1 MSNDT
6 IEYNGLNILKE
17 QPTEAE
23 PYVVEDYPY
32 GFSQRTTIRYYIE
45 TTKRGQR
52 FVSQTLNPK
61 SSNWNKPKKSTYSR
75 MLFIGLEPATGHV
88 KQLSISGHTP
98 EWDLKAIEAL
108 ESIFSKFQQSQAT
121 AITAIHKVMEK
132 VEFKIRTQQF
142 RHKVSGEIV
151 EQVPLMQLNEYEK
164 VTNEEQDKTQDK
176 IRNAICGTMVSEMEQ
191 NGLNHD
197 CAVERL
203 KR

>member
-1 MSNDT
+1 MDET
-6 IEYNGLNILKE
+6 IQFNGLNVLKE
-17 QPTEAE
+17 QPTEAH
-23 PYVVEDYPY
+23 PFNVADYPY
-32 GFSQRTTIRYYIE
+32 GFNRRTQIRYYIE

-61 SSNWNKPKKSTYSR
+61 SGNWNKPKKSTYSR
-75 MLFIGLEPATGHV
+75 MLFIGLDPETGHV
-88 KQLSISGHTP
+88 KQLAIDAYSQEENT
-98 EWDLKAIEAL
+98 KAIAAL
-108 ESIFSKFQQSQAT
+108 SSIFSKFQQSQAT
-121 AITAIHKVMEK
+121 AITAIHKVMDK

-151 EQVPLMQLNEYEK
+151 EHVPLMQLNEYEE
-164 VTNEEQDKTQDK
+164 VTNEEQDKTQDN
-176 IRNAICGTMVSEMEQ
+176 IQSAICHTMVSEMEQ